1 MYFDYVMAVS
11 VYNRKKQF
19 VAPFAEG
26 LVKHLTGFEVS
37 ILSPNF
43 FIIQRLMFQ
52 ICIKIY
58 KSDIGPSLHNFL
70 MKKH

>member
-26 LVKHLTGFEVS
+26 LVKQLTGFEVS
-37 ILSPNF
+37 ILSPNC

-52 ICIKIY
+52 ISIKIY
-58 KSDIGPSLHNFL
+58 KSDVAYIIL
-70 MKKH
+70 